1 MSSTRKN
8 GSIDILGL
16 GESLKDYKPTGN
28 LTIGVNDIGAY
39 YPADI
44 VICVDP
50 LYRFKGERKKT
61 LCHYKPK
68 EFWSHQTCHKQFH
81 PEYKMYNIGK
91 GRASLRDIE
100 NKNTVIMGITS
111 VYAAC
116 TLAYNVY
123 KAKEINV
130 YGCDL
135 INHDAMK
142 DKLPQLKRH
151 FSELF
156 DYFKFKGVTVNV
168 YCKLADLIQTS
179 H

>member
-1 MSSTRKN
+1 
-8 GSIDILGL
+8 
-16 GESLKDYKPTGN
+16 
-28 LTIGVNDIGAY
+28 
-39 YPADI
+39 
-44 VICVDP
+44 
-50 LYRFKGERKKT
+50 
-61 LCHYKPK
+61 
-68 EFWSHQTCHKQFH
+68 
-81 PEYKMYNIGK
+81 
-91 GRASLRDIE
+91 
-100 NKNTVIMGITS
+100 MGITS

-156 DYFKFKGVTVNV
+156 EYFKLKGVTVNV
-168 YCKLADLIQTS
+168 YCKLADLIETG